1 MSAPQHAKRRVDEL
15 RMEIG
20 EHDHRYYALDD
31 PTVGDDVYDALLDE
45 LRALEAEHPDLLT
58 PDSPTQRVAGGT
70 RPLDR
75 FEQARHLEPMLSL
88 GNARGA
94 DEFRAWEGRL
104 HNRLRSLDIA
114 PGELRFVAEPKIDGI
129 AISLPYEDGEFV
141 RGATRGDGVTGEDV
155 TQNLRTIKDIPHRID
170 DGPKQIEVRGE
181 IYFPRGAFAELNE
194 QRASQE
200 LSTFANP
207 RNATAGTIRQLDPSI
222 TASRPLSIWCY
233 GTGGRDGIDF
243 ATHSEELDWLREHGF
258 KVNEDV
264 SDHESAD
271 DVVERCLW
279 WEERRESLDFEI
291 DGVVVKVDQRPLW
304 RELGITGR
312 EPRWAIAWK
321 FPPITATTRL
331 NKVVWNVGRTGRM
344 LPFAML
350 EPVHVGGVTVS
361 TATLHNEE
369 DLAKKDAREGDEV
382 VVTRAGDVIP
392 QVIAPLIQR
401 REGRRLRR
409 AKPPKKCPA
418 CGTPTVKPE
427 DSVWTICPNRRGC
440 PGQNFQLVKHFRGA
454 MDIEGLGEKN
464 VMRFLDEGLITD
476 PASIYDL
483 TAERI
488 AELEGFGE
496 TSANALMRE
505 IEGSKESPF
514 GRVLYAL
521 GLPGI
526 GWVNAAAIAEHFGSI
541 DALIAADAEA
551 ITEVEGIGPV
561 LAESLREELADDAV
575 LELIA
580 RLRERGLRFEVTA
593 AERRAESG
601 PLDGK
606 TFVLTGTLPEL
617 SRDEATRLIRAAG
630 GKVTGSVSKKTDY
643 LVAGDSPGTK
653 LAKAEEVGTEI
664 IDEGGLRD
672 ILADAGAPEPAPK
685 QTALPPERQRR

>member
-1 MSAPQHAKRRVDEL
+1 M
-15 RMEIG
+15 
-20 EHDHRYYALDD
+20 
-31 PTVGDDVYDALLDE
+31 
-45 LRALEAEHPDLLT
+45 
-58 PDSPTQRVAGGT
+58 
-70 RPLDR
+70 
-75 FEQARHLEPMLSL
+75 
-88 GNARGA
+88 
-94 DEFRAWEGRL
+94 
-104 HNRLRSLDIA
+104 
-114 PGELRFVAEPKIDGI
+114 
-129 AISLPYEDGEFV
+129 
-141 RGATRGDGVTGEDV
+141 
-155 TQNLRTIKDIPHRID
+155 
-170 DGPKQIEVRGE
+170 
-181 IYFPRGAFAELNE
+181 
-194 QRASQE
+194 
-200 LSTFANP
+200 
-207 RNATAGTIRQLDPSI
+207 
-222 TASRPLSIWCY
+222 
-233 GTGGRDGIDF
+233 
-243 ATHSEELDWLREHGF
+243 
-258 KVNEDV
+258 
-264 SDHESAD
+264 
-271 DVVERCLW
+271 
-279 WEERRESLDFEI
+279 
-291 DGVVVKVDQRPLW
+291 VVKVDQRALW
-304 RELGITGR
+304 RELGVTGR
-312 EPRWAIAWK
+312 EPRWAVAWK

-331 NKVVWNVGRTGRM
+331 NKIVWNVGRTGRL

-401 REGRRLRR
+401 REGRRLRKPR
-409 AKPPKKCPA
+409 PPKKCPA

-496 TSANALMRE
+496 TSAKALIAE
-505 IEGSKESPF
+505 IERSKQSPF
-514 GRVLYAL
+514 RRVLYAL

-526 GWVNAAAIAEHFGSI
+526 GWVNATAIAEHFGSI
-541 DALIAADAEA
+541 DALIEADAEA

-561 LAESLREELADDAV
+561 LAESLREELADEAV

-580 RLRERGLRFEVTA
+580 RLRERGLRFELSE
-593 AERRAESG
+593 AERRAEGG
-601 PLDGK
+601 PLEGK
-606 TFVLTGTLPEL
+606 TFVLTGTLPTL
-617 SRDEATRLIRAAG
+617 SREEATKLIRAAG

-664 IDEGGLRD
+664 LDEEALRA
-672 ILADAGAPEPAPK
+672 ILAAAARSRSRATAPAGAPAPLVDWVSG
-685 QTALPPERQRR
+685 TTVIADRA